1 MSKIKRSTTSYE
13 ATWDR
18 FTALP
23 ATLAQPYNNQYS
35 TCYNARLSMLRK
47 RCLGSATN
55 KIVDRIIELK
65 ENIPSTAVGTIVKS
79 TPGRPI
85 PDTAYHS
92 SYEGVSYLGTPFSAD
107 DNEEPFR
114 TYCDDKDSIVLE
126 DESGR
131 VELTG
136 DIDIDGLATGVVV
149 AVEGV
154 VGATGIMTVS
164 KVHFPEMGAQESAD
178 DSIPDDVTILLVSG
192 LDCGGTDASVSLK
205 REMLIDY
212 VTGHF
217 AADQG
222 SNIARVIIAG
232 GGCTKPIK
240 PDNLSPF
247 GNWASSKKKVNEDT
261 SNVTLPIRELDL
273 FLGELCASGVPV
285 DYIPGL
291 HDPTNA
297 NWPQKALH
305 VCLLP
310 NSGSFVNMLSRS
322 PNPYEAKIGGKC
334 FLGSDGLNITDLRR
348 FIAKKI
354 VQKNEDEVDDEGNMI
369 EPSVEMKEMRSLEA
383 LECSLKLNHIAP
395 TGPDSLPTF
404 PFKESDPFVI
414 EQTPHVYFA
423 GNCDDF
429 GTKLVEYE
437 GAKTRLICI
446 PSFETTGQAV
456 LMNLKSM
463 ECTTVEFGD
472 VQGSSMQ
479 EGDEKKMEE

>member
-1 MSKIKRSTTSYE
+1 M
-13 ATWDR
+13 
-18 FTALP
+18 
-23 ATLAQPYNNQYS
+23 
-35 TCYNARLSMLRK
+35 
-47 RCLGSATN
+47 
-55 KIVDRIIELK
+55 IVSRIIELK
-65 ENIPSTAVGTIVKS
+65 ENVPSTAVGTIVKS
-79 TPGRPI
+79 TPGRPVS
-85 PDTAYHS
+85 DTAYHS
-92 SYEGVSYLGTPFSAD
+92 SYEGVSYLGTPFNAD
-107 DNEEPFR
+107 DDEEAFR
-114 TYCDDKDSIVLE
+114 TYCDQKDSIVLE

-154 VGATGIMTVS
+154 VGATGVMTVNN
-164 KVHFPEMGAQESAD
+164 VHFPNMGPQESVD
-178 DSIPDDVTILLVSG
+178 DSILDDVSILLVSG
-192 LDCGGTDASVSLK
+192 LDCGGADASVSLK
-205 REMLIDY
+205 REMLTDY
-212 VTGHF
+212 LTGHF

-222 SNIARVIIAG
+222 STIARVIIAG

-240 PDNLSPF
+240 PENLSPF

-310 NSGSFVNMLSRS
+310 NAGTFVNMLSRS
-322 PNPYEAKIGGKC
+322 PNPYEAKIGGKH

-348 FIAKKI
+348 FIAKK
-354 VQKNEDEVDDEGNMI
+354 VVKGNADEVDDEGNII
-369 EPSVEMKEMRSLEA
+369 EPSVEMEEMSSLEA
-383 LECSLKLNHIAP
+383 LETSLKLNHIAP

-404 PFKESDPFVI
+404 PFKDNDPFVV

-423 GNCDDF
+423 GNCEEF
-429 GTKLVEYE
+429 GTKLIEHD
-437 GAKTRLICI
+437 GATTRLICI
-446 PSFETTGQAV
+446 PSFEMTGQAV

-472 VQGSSMQ
+472 VQPGSAMLD
-479 EGDEKKMEE
+479 DEHKMET